1 MEKYLQNTFRVF
13 EICVLFFSWKKV
25 NMKKIIQETR
35 KLLNTIN
42 YFLKS
47 VNQIIKID
55 FFKFRKKFF

>member
-1 MEKYLQNTFRVF
+1 
-13 EICVLFFSWKKV
+13 
-25 NMKKIIQETR
+25 MKKIIQETR

>member
-55 FFKFRKKFF
+55 SFKFRKKFF